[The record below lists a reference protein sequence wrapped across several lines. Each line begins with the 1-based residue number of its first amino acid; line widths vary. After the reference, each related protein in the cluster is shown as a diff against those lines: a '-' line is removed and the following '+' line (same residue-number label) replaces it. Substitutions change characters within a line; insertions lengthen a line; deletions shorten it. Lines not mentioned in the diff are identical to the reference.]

1 MHFYADYLQLLQD
14 HGLLLASLPRAI
26 RPWTAQ
32 FICHLFDC
40 RAFPRILEIG
50 RGQGHSY
57 GLFRWLSPQ
66 SLIVSVDPVPDPAA
80 QRIADAFP
88 GPYQFIDMTSNA
100 AFLQGLG
107 QQFDLILIDGN
118 HHHRAARQDWQHTLQ
133 VAAPEAV
140 VLFDNLEHVDGCGKA
155 FREIVVGGPVRRK
168 LAQCGDTSVWP
179 RDKLSRGTFGV
190 VLLR

>member
-1 MHFYADYLQLLQD
+1 MHYYADYLQLLQARK
-14 HGLLLASLPRAI
+14 LLIPSLPRAI

-40 RAFPRILEIG
+40 HEFPRILEIG

-66 SLIVSVDPVPDPAA
+66 SLIVSVDPAPHPVA
-80 QRIADAFP
+80 QQIADAFP
-88 GPYQFIDMTSNA
+88 GPYRFINTTSNA
-100 AFLQGLG
+100 AFAQGLG
-107 QQFDLILIDGN
+107 QEFDLILIDGD
-118 HHHRAARQDWQHTLQ
+118 HHYRAAQQDWQNALQ
-133 VAAPEAV
+133 VAASGAI

-155 FREIVVGGPVRRK
+155 FYEIAADGLVLRK
-168 LAQCGDTSVWP
+168 LAQCGDAAVWP
-179 RDKLSRGTFGV
+179 KEKLARGTFGV